1 MMNAL
6 TIKDPADLLSFIG
19 HTLGFWP
26 TESLVCITLNNDKVG
41 ATLRIDLPKQSGHE
55 IHFAQTVAA
64 YLTSDERANG
74 IVFAL
79 YTTDAPEPGESRP
92 HRATIAALT
101 GVLAREGIIIRD
113 GIYVTNTT
121 YSPYDTPPGPD
132 IAVPLSSTEYSQIN
146 AEFIYRGSII
156 EPTNQV
162 TLPAATDKA
171 EHATAVEH
179 HKGTILNG
187 PPATALHDAHELWT
201 GMLATKDYPTDQDVL
216 KLIAYFQVP
225 HIRDRLMADIP
236 GINEPPEHILFAQ
249 TTQAPNWSRI
259 EWAKQLL
266 THTYTLTAPEHAAP
280 ILTTI
285 GYINWWEGRGSKA
298 HQDLQL
304 ALDTDPGYRFARLT
318 DHMLGAGIIAGWNTN
333 KSTAYRNNLEMP

>member
-1 MMNAL
+1 MNAL

-26 TESLVCITLNNDKVG
+26 QESLVCITLNKDRVG
-41 ATLRIDLPKQSGHE
+41 ATLRIDLPKQPGHE
-55 IHFAQTVAA
+55 IHFARTVAA
-64 YLTSDERANG
+64 YLTTDERANC

-79 YTTDAPEPGESRP
+79 YTKEAPEPGEARP
-92 HRATIAALT
+92 YRSTIAALT
-101 GVLAREGIIIRD
+101 GVLAQEGITIRD
-113 GIYVTNTT
+113 GIYVTDKT

-132 IAVPLSSTEYSQIN
+132 IAIPISSTEYSQVN
-146 AEFIYRGSII
+146 AEFIYRGSTI
-156 EPTNQV
+156 EPTSQV
-162 TLPAATDKA
+162 TLPTATDKQ
-171 EHATAVEH
+171 EHAAAVEH
-179 HKGTILNG
+179 YKQTILSQ
-187 PPATALHDAHELWT
+187 PPANATQDAHELWT
-201 GMLATKDYPTDQDVL
+201 TMLETKDYPTDDSVL
-216 KLIAYFQVP
+216 KLIAYYQFP

-236 GINEPPEHILFAQ
+236 GIDEPSVRILFAQ
-249 TTQAPNWSRI
+249 TIRAPNWSRI

-266 THTYTLTAPEHAAP
+266 THTYTLTGPEHAAP

-298 HQDLQL
+298 HQYLQL

-333 KSTAYRNNLEMP
+333 KNTAYRNQLGMP

>member
-1 MMNAL
+1 MNAL

-26 TESLVCITLNNDKVG
+26 QESLVCITLDMDKVG
-41 ATLRIDLPKQSGHE
+41 ATLRIDLPKQPGYE
-55 IHFAQTVAA
+55 VHFARTVAA
-64 YLTSDERANG
+64 YLTTDERATC

-79 YTTDAPEPGESRP
+79 YTTQPPEPGEARP

-101 GVLAREGIIIRD
+101 GVLAQEGITIRD
-113 GIYVTNTT
+113 GIYVTDSA

-132 IAVPLSSTEYSQIN
+132 IAIPLSATEYSQVN
-146 AEFIYRGSII
+146 AEFIYRGSTIAAS
-156 EPTNQV
+156 NQV
-162 TLPAATDKA
+162 TLPVATDKQ
-171 EHATAVEH
+171 EHAAAVEH
-179 HKGTILNG
+179 HMETIVNG
-187 PPATALHDAHELWT
+187 SPTEAARDARQLWT
-201 GMLATKDYPTDQDVL
+201 TMLETKDYPTDDSVL
-216 KLIAYFQVP
+216 KLIAYYQFP

-236 GINEPPEHILFAQ
+236 GIDEPPEHILFAQ
-249 TTQAPNWSRI
+249 TTTAPNWSRI

-266 THTYTLTAPEHAAP
+266 THTYTLTAPQHAAP

-298 HQDLQL
+298 HQYLQL
-304 ALDTDPGYRFARLT
+304 ALDTNPGYRFARLT

-333 KSTAYRNNLEMP
+333 KNTAYRNGFNLP

>member
-1 MMNAL
+1 MNAL

-26 TESLVCITLNNDKVG
+26 TESLVCITLDKDKVG
-41 ATLRIDLPKQSGHE
+41 ATLRIDLPKQQGLE

-64 YLTSDERANG
+64 YLTTDERANG

-79 YTTDAPEPGESRP
+79 YTTKTPESGEVRP

-101 GVLAREGIIIRD
+101 GVLAREGITIRD
-113 GIYVTNTT
+113 GIYVTDTT
-121 YSPYDTPPGPD
+121 YSPYD
-132 IAVPLSSTEYSQIN
+132 AVPGNNIAIPLSTTEYSQVN
-146 AEFIYRGSII
+146 AEFIYRGSTI

-162 TLPAATDKA
+162 SLPAATDQR

-179 HKGTILNG
+179 HKETILNG
-187 PPATALHDAHELWT
+187 PPAAATQDGHKLWT
-201 GMLATKDYPTDQDVL
+201 SMLETKDYPTHHDAL
-216 KLIAYFQVP
+216 KLIAYYQFP

-249 TTQAPNWSRI
+249 TTQAPDWSRI

-285 GYINWWEGRGSKA
+285 GYINWWQGRGSKA
-298 HQDLQL
+298 HQYLQL

-333 KSTAYRNNLEMP
+333 KNTAYRNRLDMP

>member
-1 MMNAL
+1 MNAL

-26 TESLVCITLNNDKVG
+26 QESLVCITLDKDKVG
-41 ATLRIDLPKQSGHE
+41 ATLRIDLPKQPGFE
-55 IHFAQTVAA
+55 VHFARTVAA
-64 YLTSDERANG
+64 YLTSDEHATG

-79 YTTDAPEPGESRP
+79 YTSETPEPGEARP
-92 HRATIAALT
+92 RRATIAALT
-101 GVLAREGIIIRD
+101 GVLAQEGITIRD
-113 GIYVTNTT
+113 GIYVSDTT

-132 IAVPLSSTEYSQIN
+132 IAIPISSTEYSQVN
-146 AEFIYRGSII
+146 AEFIYRGSTIK
-156 EPTNQV
+156 PTNQI
-162 TLPAATDKA
+162 TLPAATNKQA
-171 EHATAVEH
+171 HATAVEH
-179 HKGTILNG
+179 HKQTITSR
-187 PPATALHDAHELWT
+187 PPANATQDAHQLWT
-201 GMLATKDYPTDQDVL
+201 TMLENKDYPTDQDAL
-216 KLIAYFQVP
+216 KLIAYYQFP
-225 HIRDRLMADIP
+225 HIRDQLMADIP
-236 GINEPPEHILFAQ
+236 GLDEPPEHILFAQ

-298 HQDLQL
+298 HQYLQL

-333 KSTAYRNNLEMP
+333 KNTAYKTNLDMP

>member
-1 MMNAL
+1 MNAL

-26 TESLVCITLNNDKVG
+26 TESLVCITLNKDKVG
-41 ATLRIDLPKQSGHE
+41 ATLRIDLPQQPGHD

-79 YTTDAPEPGESRP
+79 YTTEPPEPGETRP
-92 HRATIAALT
+92 HRGTIAALT
-101 GVLAREGIIIRD
+101 GVLAQEGITIRD
-113 GIYVTNTT
+113 GIYVTDTT
-121 YSPYDTPPGPD
+121 YSPYDTRPGEN
-132 IAVPLSSTEYSQIN
+132 IAIPLSSTEYSQVN
-146 AEFIYRGSII
+146 AEFIYRGSTIA
-156 EPTNQV
+156 PSNQI
-162 TLPAATDKA
+162 TLPVATDKQ
-171 EHATAVEH
+171 EHAAAVEH
-179 HKGTILNG
+179 HMQTILNG
-187 PPATALHDAHELWT
+187 HPASATQDAHQLWT
-201 GMLATKDYPTDQDVL
+201 RMLDAKDYPIDQDVL
-216 KLIAYFQVP
+216 KLIAYYQFP
-225 HIRDRLMADIP
+225 HIRDRLMAAIP

-285 GYINWWEGRGSKA
+285 GYINWWEGRGSRA
-298 HQDLQL
+298 HQYLQL

-333 KSTAYRNNLEMP
+333 KNTAYRNNLDMP

>member
-1 MMNAL
+1 MNAL

-26 TESLVCITLNNDKVG
+26 TESLVCITLNKDKVG
-41 ATLRIDLPKQSGHE
+41 STLRIDLPKQPGQE
-55 IHFAQTVAA
+55 IQFARTVAS

-79 YTTDAPEPGESRP
+79 YTSDAPEPGEARP
-92 HRATIAALT
+92 HRAAVAALT
-101 GVLAREGIIIRD
+101 GVLAQEGITIRD

-121 YSPYDTPPGPD
+121 YSPYDTDPGEN
-132 IAVPLSSTEYSQIN
+132 IAIPLSLTEYSRVN
-146 AEFIYRGSII
+146 AEFIYRGSTIA
-156 EPTNQV
+156 PSNQIN
-162 TLPAATDKA
+162 LPAATDKQ
-171 EHATAVEH
+171 EHATAVAH
-179 HKGTILNG
+179 HMETILNT
-187 PPATALHDAHELWT
+187 PPASAARGAHRLWT
-201 GMLATKDYPTDQDVL
+201 TMLETKDYPTDQDVL
-216 KLIAYFQVP
+216 QLIAYFQFP

-236 GINEPPEHILFAQ
+236 GIDEPPEHILFAQ
-249 TTQAPNWSRI
+249 TTTAPNWSRI

-280 ILTTI
+280 VLTTI

-298 HQDLQL
+298 HQYLQL

-333 KSTAYRNNLEMP
+333 KNTAYRNQLEMP

>member
-1 MMNAL
+1 MNAL

-26 TESLVCITLNNDKVG
+26 AESLVCITLNNDKVG
-41 ATLRIDLPKQSGHE
+41 ATLRIDLPQQPGLE

-79 YTTDAPEPGESRP
+79 YTTETPEPGEARP

-101 GVLAREGIIIRD
+101 GVLAQEGITIRD
-113 GIYVTNTT
+113 GVYVTNSTC
-121 YSPYDTPPGPD
+121 SPYDNPPGND
-132 IAVPLSSTEYSQIN
+132 IAIPLSTTEYSRVN
-146 AEFIYRGSII
+146 AEFIYRGSSI
-156 EPTNQV
+156 EPTSQI
-162 TLPAATDKA
+162 TLPPAAGHR
-171 EHATAVEH
+171 EHRTAVEH
-179 HKGTILNG
+179 HMQTIFNG
-187 PPATALHDAHELWT
+187 PPATATQDAHQLWSS
-201 GMLATKDYPTDQDVL
+201 MLEAKDYPTDQDVL
-216 KLIAYFQVP
+216 KLIAYYQFP
-225 HIRDRLMADIP
+225 HIRDRLMVDIP
-236 GINEPPEHILFAQ
+236 GINEPPEHIRFAQ
-249 TTQAPNWSRI
+249 TTQAPDWSRI

-298 HQDLQL
+298 HQYLQL

-318 DHMLGAGIIAGWNTN
+318 DHMLGAGIIAGWNTDKN
-333 KSTAYRNNLEMP
+333 TAYRNNLDMP